1 MEKFVLDYSESSF
14 FKGIRIPFE
23 DLDNGIAY
31 LIENEIKD
39 VSFWNG
45 MSNDRRTFDFN
56 FLKDLSFLETF
67 HFTIPL
73 TKKTDILPVLNLKN
87 IIDFRWAV
95 DNDFSLDFSNF
106 GELEKLNTVYNNN
119 ITGWKGLKS
128 LKRLQ
133 LGNVNSEDLSFIKGL
148 EELEYL
154 RIIKGKF
161 TSIKGVENCINLK
174 TLFFQYCNSLETIFP
189 YIEQLQCL
197 IQLNLE
203 KCKKIKEIEKV
214 RNLNIENISI
224 I

>member
-1 MEKFVLDYSESSF
+1 MEKFVIDYSETSF

-31 LIENEIKD
+31 LIKNEIKD

-56 FLKDLSFLETF
+56 FLKDLNFLETF

-73 TKKTDILPVLNLKN
+73 TKKTDISPIKNLEN

-95 DNDFSLDFSNF
+95 DNDFNLDFSNF
-106 GELEKLNTVYNNN
+106 GNLEKLNTSYNKN
-119 ITGWKGLKS
+119 IIGWNALNS

-133 LGNVNSEDLSFIKGL
+133 LGNVNSEDLTFIKGIN
-148 EELEYL
+148 ELEYF

-161 TSIKGVENCINLK
+161 TSIKGVENCTNLK
-174 TLFFQYCNSLETIFP
+174 TLFFQHCNSLETIFP
-189 YIEQLQCL
+189 YIEQLHCL
-197 IQLNLE
+197 VQLNLE
-203 KCKKIKEIEKV
+203 KCKKIKDIEEI